1 MNFLKVEDAV
11 QINTHIFQTYKYV
24 WNGLDLREFDLTM
37 SFYVFNKL
45 FVILLSSETLSDTI
59 YWILKLSGQCIRNHR

>member
-1 MNFLKVEDAV
+1 MNFVKVADSV

-24 WNGLDLREFDLTM
+24 WYGLDLREFDLTM

-45 FVILLSSETLSDTI
+45 LVILLSLETLGDI
-59 YWILKLSGQCIRNHR
+59 YCILVLSEQHIQNHR

>member
-1 MNFLKVEDAV
+1 MNFLKVEDSV

-24 WNGLDLREFDLTM
+24 WYGLDLREFDLTV

-45 FVILLSSETLSDTI
+45 LVILLSSETLSDTI
-59 YWILKLSGQCIRNHR
+59 YWILMLSELHIRNHR